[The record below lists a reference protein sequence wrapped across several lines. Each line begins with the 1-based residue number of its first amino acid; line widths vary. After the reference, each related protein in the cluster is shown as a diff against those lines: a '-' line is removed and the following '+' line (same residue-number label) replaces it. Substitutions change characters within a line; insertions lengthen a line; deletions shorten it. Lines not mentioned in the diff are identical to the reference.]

1 LDPRLHLRHNANSD
15 SDSYP
20 NTNSYTDSNTYS
32 DPNTDSYPNTNANA
46 YPDSNTY
53 TNSTK
58 LPSVCCRY
66 QLYIRPGGDE
76 CRWLLH
82 V

>member
-1 LDPRLHLRHNANSD
+1 LDPRLHLRHNTNADTYTNPD
-15 SDSYP
+15 SDPNSYP
-20 NTNSYTDSNTYS
+20 DTDSYTNTNANTYTDSN
-32 DPNTDSYPNTNANA
+32 A
-46 YPDSNTY
+46 YA
-53 TNSTK
+53 NSTK

-66 QLYIRPGGDE
+66 QLYIRPGGDQ